1 MGSSWSGRSYMGVG
15 IRYEKQVPRTLYSG
29 MPPPTWW
36 IGGSHVGCH
45 LMLGAWRPLYKGLQL
60 VCTISPAANLENLLV
75 AKCLCYAQAL
85 SSIYCLCGTV
95 GPWVKVPKALEEDT
109 PMWVYGVGPA
119 PGFYIDICCILLGVD
134 NLSVVKGWMGK
145 SNDETNKHMHTCLTR
160 LHV

>member
-15 IRYEKQVPRTLYSG
+15 IRYEKQVPRTLSDG

-45 LMLGAWRPLYKGLQL
+45 LMLGCLETLYKGGCSSF
-60 VCTISPAANLENLLV
+60 CTISPAATW
-75 AKCLCYAQAL
+75 CLCYAAL

-109 PMWVYGVGPA
+109 PMWVYGVGP
-119 PGFYIDICCILLGVD
+119 PLGFID

-145 SNDETNKHMHTCLTR
+145 SNDETNKHMHTCLT
-160 LHV
+160 

>member
-15 IRYEKQVPRTLYSG
+15 IDMRNKYPG

-60 VCTISPAANLENLLV
+60 VCTISSAANL
-75 AKCLCYAQAL
+75 AL

-109 PMWVYGVGPA
+109 PMWTRVGPA
-119 PGFYIDICCILLGVD
+119 LGMSPKRHGILWSIDICCVYCWES